1 MDAGYA
7 NSAKSAS
14 YNRYVVTVVPYA
26 RAVIAATLLAVE
38 IDRTSATPTYQQ
50 VAAILR
56 DRITAGE
63 YKPGDQLP
71 SVHSLVMET
80 GLADATVRAA
90 IRVLRDE
97 GLVRTAP
104 GRGVFVVPRD

>member
-1 MDAGYA
+1 M
-7 NSAKSAS
+7 
-14 YNRYVVTVVPYA
+14 VTVVPYA
-26 RAVIAATLLAVE
+26 YAAMVASVLAVE
-38 IDRTSATPTYQQ
+38 IDRTSETPTYQQ

-56 DRITAGE
+56 ERIVSGQ

-71 SVHSLVMET
+71 SVHSIVMET

-90 IRVLRDE
+90 VRVLREE

-104 GRGVFVVPRD
+104 GRGVFVAPKQDRSQ